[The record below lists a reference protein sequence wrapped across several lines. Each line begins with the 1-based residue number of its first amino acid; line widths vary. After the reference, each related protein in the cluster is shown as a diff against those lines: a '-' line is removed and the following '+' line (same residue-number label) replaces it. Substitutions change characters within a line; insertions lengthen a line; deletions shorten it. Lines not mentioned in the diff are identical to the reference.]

1 MDEIGRRLHELA
13 QEEKAWLVRVRR
25 DLHRHPEPAWAE
37 YRTAALCAQTLEECG
52 LAVRLG
58 RDALLPQARPRR
70 PDPRTVR
77 REQARAAAQGAAAR
91 WLERMPDGLT
101 GLWGDLELAGPPA
114 GEPADDEPGPL
125 IVFRFD
131 MDANAGICECREP
144 DHAPAAEGFASCRD
158 DAMHACGHDGHVAI
172 GLGLARLLA
181 ALRPELET
189 RFRGRIRLVFQPA
202 EEEGEGAPGMVAA
215 GAVDGASRLFGL
227 HLSMQAGVSGSLVCG
242 TTHFLATTNFEVF
255 FDGRAAHAGLAPQEG
270 RNALLAACTACTA
283 LLGIARHGEGASR
296 INVGEMRGGEAPNAI
311 PAHAWFRGET
321 RGETSDINGFMMA
334 EARRMV
340 QGAARM
346 HGCTARLLC
355 QSYCPGASSHP
366 ELTALVER
374 VAEEMGGFTHIMPR
388 AEFRASEDCCWFMNK
403 VEEDGGQAVYLQL
416 GADRPSG
423 HHTPRF
429 TFDENVLPRGVELLA
444 RLALATLARRDG

>member
-1 MDEIGRRLHELA
+1 MDEIGQRLHELA
-13 QEEKAWLVRVRR
+13 QKEEAWLVRIRR

-37 YRTAALCAQTLEECG
+37 YRTAALAAQTLEECG
-52 LAVRLG
+52 FAVRMG
-58 RDALLPQARPRR
+58 AEALLPQARPRR
-70 PDPRTVR
+70 LPPEVVR
-77 REQARAAAQGAAAR
+77 KERDRAAAQGTAAR

-101 GLWGDLELAGPPA
+101 GLWGDLTLSAPSGDMAEEGAS
-114 GEPADDEPGPL
+114 GPL
-125 IVFRFD
+125 IAFRFD
-131 MDANAGICECREP
+131 MDANAGISECREA

-158 DAMHACGHDGHVAI
+158 DAMHACGHDGHVAV

-189 RFRGRIRLVFQPA
+189 HFRGRIRLIFQPA

-215 GAVDGASRLFGL
+215 GAVDGVSRLFGI
-227 HLSMQAGVSGSLVCG
+227 HLSMQAGDSGTLVCG

-283 LLGIARHGEGASR
+283 LLGIARHGGGASR

-321 RGETSDINGFMMA
+321 RGESSDINGFMMA
-334 EARRMV
+334 EVRRMV

-346 HGCTARLLC
+346 HGCTARLFC
-355 QSYCPGASSHP
+355 RSYCPGASSHP
-366 ELTALVER
+366 DLTALVGR
-374 VAEEMGGFTHIMPR
+374 VAEEMGGFTRIVPQ

-403 VEEDGGQAVYLQL
+403 VEDDGGQAVYLQL

-429 TFDENVLPRGVELLA
+429 TFDESVLPRGVELLA
-444 RLALATLARRDG
+444 RLALASLARCDG

>member
-1 MDEIGRRLHELA
+1 
-13 QEEKAWLVRVRR
+13 
-25 DLHRHPEPAWAE
+25 
-37 YRTAALCAQTLEECG
+37 
-52 LAVRLG
+52 
-58 RDALLPQARPRR
+58 
-70 PDPRTVR
+70 
-77 REQARAAAQGAAAR
+77 
-91 WLERMPDGLT
+91 
-101 GLWGDLELAGPPA
+101 
-114 GEPADDEPGPL
+114 
-125 IVFRFD
+125 
-131 MDANAGICECREP
+131 
-144 DHAPAAEGFASCRD
+144 
-158 DAMHACGHDGHVAI
+158 MHACGHDGHVTI

-181 ALRPELET
+181 ALRPELEA
-189 RFRGRIRLVFQPA
+189 RCRGRIRLIFQPA

-215 GAVDGASRLFGL
+215 GAVDGVSRLFGI
-227 HLSMQAGVSGSLVCG
+227 HLSMQAGDSGTLVCG

-283 LLGIARHGEGASR
+283 MLGIARHGEGASR

-321 RGETSDINGFMMA
+321 RGENSDINGFMMA
-334 EARRMV
+334 EVRRMV

-346 HGCTARLLC
+346 HGCTARLFC

-366 ELTALVER
+366 ELTALVGR
-374 VAEEMGGFTHIMPR
+374 VAEEMGGFTQILPQ
-388 AEFRASEDCCWFMNK
+388 AEFRASEDFCWFMNK

-429 TFDENVLPRGVELLA
+429 TFDESVLPRGVELLA
-444 RLALATLARRDG
+444 RLALASLARRDG

>member
-1 MDEIGRRLHELA
+1 MDELERRLQGLA
-13 QEEKAWLVRVRR
+13 RKEEAWLVRVRR

-37 YRTAALCAQTLEECG
+37 YRTAALAAQTLEECG
-52 LAVRLG
+52 FAVRMG
-58 RDALLPQARPRR
+58 QEALLPQARPRR
-70 PDPRTVR
+70 LPPDMVR
-77 REQARAAAQGAAAR
+77 DEQARAAAQGVAAH

-101 GLWGDLELAGPPA
+101 GLWGDLDLAGAPADA
-114 GEPADDEPGPL
+114 GEDETGPL
-125 IVFRFD
+125 IAFRFD
-131 MDANAGICECREP
+131 MDANAGISECREA
-144 DHAPAAEGFASCRD
+144 DHAPAAAGFASCRD
-158 DAMHACGHDGHVAI
+158 DAMHACGHDGHVAL

-181 ALRPELET
+181 ALRPELEA
-189 RFRGRIRLVFQPA
+189 RFRGRIRLIFQPA

-215 GAVDGASRLFGL
+215 GAVDGVSRLFGI
-227 HLSMQAGVSGSLVCG
+227 HLSMQAGDSGTLVCG

-283 LLGIARHGEGASR
+283 LLGIARHGEGSSR

-321 RGETSDINGFMMA
+321 RGENSDINGFMMA
-334 EARRMV
+334 EVRRMV

-346 HGCTARLLC
+346 HGCTARLFC

-366 ELTALVER
+366 ELTALVGR
-374 VAEEMGGFTHIMPR
+374 VAGEMGGFTQILPQ
-388 AEFRASEDCCWFMNK
+388 AEFRASEDFCWFMNK

-429 TFDENVLPRGVELLA
+429 TFDESVLPRGVELLA
-444 RLALATLARRDG
+444 RLALASLARRDG

>member
-1 MDEIGRRLHELA
+1 MDEMGRRLHRLA
-13 QEEKAWLVRVRR
+13 QDQRAWLVRVRR
-25 DLHRHPEPAWAE
+25 DLHRHPEPAWTE
-37 YRTAALCAQTLEECG
+37 YRTAALAAQTLEECG
-52 LAVRLG
+52 FAVRVG
-58 RDALLPQARPRR
+58 QDALLPQARPRR
-70 PDPRTVR
+70 LDPAAVR
-77 REQARAAAQGAAAR
+77 REQARAAAQGASAR

-101 GLWGDLELAGPPA
+101 GLWGDMELSEASA
-114 GEPADDEPGPL
+114 QTEDDAGPL
-125 IVFRFD
+125 IAFRFD
-131 MDANAGICECREP
+131 MDANAGICECREA

-181 ALRPELET
+181 DLRPELAA

-202 EEEGEGAPGMVAA
+202 EEEGEGAPGMAAA
-215 GAVDGASRLFGL
+215 GAVDGVSRLFGI
-227 HLSMQAGVSGSLVCG
+227 HLSMQAGDSGSLICG
-242 TTHFLATTNFEVF
+242 TTQFLATTNFEVF

-321 RGETSDINGFMMA
+321 RGENSDINGFMMA
-334 EARRMV
+334 EVRRMV

-366 ELTALVER
+366 ELTALVQR
-374 VAEEMGGFTHIMPR
+374 VAEEMGGFSRIVPQ

-429 TFDENVLPRGVELLA
+429 TFDEDVLPRGVELLA
-444 RLALATLARRDG
+444 RLALASLARRSG